1 MKLTTEMRGGVKY
14 VTGASVPKRPKN
26 SHKYNYGC
34 DMIIGG
40 SVGYTGAPYYSA
52 EAASRVGAGLVFL
65 GVPEAIYEIEAIKSR
80 SSIPF
85 PLSCTKSG
93 AMSEGAFDEIAA
105 RFPKTDAIL
114 IGPGM
119 GRSCGIT
126 RLVSNILRS
135 FKGQIIIDA
144 DGINAV
150 SENIDI
156 LGISERPVIITPHMG
171 EFSRLGGDTRAPM
184 AQAAHEFSA
193 KHRCITVL
201 KGPETVTAF
210 PDGDLFINTSGS
222 PALSKGGSGD
232 VLAGMILGLTGQG
245 FDLKAAVP
253 GAVYF
258 HGRAGDICGEL
269 YTEYGV
275 ISEDIIEAIPKALS
289 TDR

>member
-1 MKLTTEMRGGVKY
+1 MKLTTETRGGVKY
-14 VTGASVPKRPKN
+14 VTGVRLPKRPKN
-26 SHKYNYGC
+26 SHKYDYGC
-34 DMIIGG
+34 DMVVGG

-93 AMSEGAFDEIAA
+93 ALSEGAFEEIKA
-105 RFPKTDAIL
+105 RFAKTDAIL

-119 GRSCGIT
+119 GRSDGIT
-126 RLVSNILRS
+126 RLTANILRS

-156 LGISERPVIITPHMG
+156 LGISEKPVIITPHMG
-171 EFSRLGGDTRAPM
+171 EFSRLGGDVHAST
-184 AQAAHEFSA
+184 AQAAHDFSV

-201 KGPETVTAF
+201 KGPDTVTAF
-210 PDGDLFINTSGS
+210 PDGDLFINASGS

-232 VLAGMILGLTGQG
+232 VLAGMILGLAGQG

-253 GAVYF
+253 GAVYL
-258 HGRAGDICGEL
+258 HGRAGDICDEL

-275 ISEDIIEAIPKALS
+275 ISEDIIEAIPRALS
-289 TDR
+289 ADR